1 MEIQHLP
8 INKLKLNPAN
18 PRFIRDDKFEKLVK
32 SLADC
37 PDLFDTRPCICSDR
51 TGDPIILGGNMRWR
65 AAKDLKWEKVPAIIL
80 SGLTENQEKEIAI
93 KDNGDFGQWDW
104 EALVNEWNDLPL
116 EDWGINLPSEWLK
129 EDDPNEEY
137 AGMPEFGEEGKAFRT
152 IHVHFKNEND
162 VISFAQQI
170 GQEISEKSKT
180 LWYPPIK
187 KESYNNMRFEDGD

>member
-1 MEIQHLP
+1 
-8 INKLKLNPAN
+8 
-18 PRFIRDDKFEKLVK
+18 
-32 SLADC
+32 
-37 PDLFDTRPCICSDR
+37 
-51 TGDPIILGGNMRWR
+51 MRWR

-116 EDWGINLPSEWLK
+116 EDWGINLPLEWLK

-180 LWYPPIK
+180 LWYPPIE